1 MFRRVLL
8 LMTMALA
15 ALAFAVTPAFAGEDP
30 DPPAAPPAAQPAPT
44 PTPTQPAPAQPV
56 PVLSGTAHLRTSQGC
71 MTDNRAKA
79 SVSGSR
85 IESVRF
91 FVDGKAVKTLSS
103 PNDSGRYTLSMSCSR
118 LGFGSHRARASVSF
132 RSGVRPTHSTLVF
145 QITRARAVTPQFAG

>member
-15 ALAFAVTPAFAGEDP
+15 ALAFAVTPAFAGEDDP
-30 DPPAAPPAAQPAPT
+30 DAPPPAAQPAPT
-44 PTPTQPAPAQPV
+44 PTPNQSV
-56 PVLSGTAHLRTSQGC
+56 PVVQTGSAHLRTSQGC

>member
-1 MFRRVLL
+1 
-8 LMTMALA
+8 MTMACA
-15 ALAFAVTPAFAGEDP
+15 ALALAATPALAGEDPP
-30 DPPAAPPAAQPAPT
+30 DPPAAPPAAQPA

-71 MTDNRAKA
+71 MTGDRAKA

-91 FVDGKAVKTLSS
+91 LVDGKAVKTLTS
-103 PNDSGRYTLSMSCSR
+103 PNDNGRYTLSMSCSR

-145 QITRARAVTPQFAG
+145 QITRARPVMPQFAG

>member
-8 LMTMALA
+8 PMTMACA
-15 ALAFAVTPAFAGEDP
+15 ALALAATPALAGEDP

-44 PTPTQPAPAQPV
+44 PTQPAPSQPV
-56 PVLSGTAHLRTSQGC
+56 PVLTGTAHLRTSQGC

-91 FVDGKAVKTLSS
+91 FVDGKAVKTLTS

-132 RSGVRPTHSTLVF
+132 RSGVRPAHSTLVF
-145 QITRARAVTPQFAG
+145 QITRARAVTP